1 MKKLLSFLFL
11 MNVTIVSLMAQTG
24 SFTYSRPDGSS
35 FNCVVT
41 SDSTAKLTG
50 GNVDSLNRL
59 ILPDTVYQDTIPY
72 LLTEIDTGVFQWCDA
87 KYISISNS
95 VKVMRPNAFQN
106 PLEAK
111 DSITIGAGIEY
122 LSDYNF
128 WRLTLRKLIFN
139 ARNCTH
145 IGDHCFTGR
154 GGKWL
159 LRELIIGDSVRSI
172 PNRFMNLGSWA
183 ASNACRITIGP
194 NVSYMGDSNIFL
206 RYYPSQR
213 AEFIMLGPPPTVSEH
228 ALDNAIANSIAIQV
242 PCEYMSQYQS
252 DSIWGNCNLVSFLP
266 RIKLKAIRGTAEVT
280 TPLSCTNNVA
290 TIVATPDAGYRFVGW
305 SDGDTSATRNITVD
319 RDTIIAAR
327 FEPILDSGDYAFFFD
342 FDNPAND
349 SLWVL
354 PDSLNATWHIGR
366 DPLNN
371 IDGTRCLYV
380 VGVRP
385 PDGVAS
391 MGTGGGGGCTYGCGY
406 WGVVHAYTRGN
417 IHLPERTY
425 IPHFDC
431 NLCQTYYC
439 NANDGI
445 GISACPT
452 VALVPDS
459 ALLPPSFNDHGGA
472 RELPESSIILEN
484 DNQVIIPEGAY
495 KLVFRYEWSSLWD
508 TIGASVDNIWLEI
521 VDSVDITIASIYP
534 HLLGA
539 HLRNTQPAIRTGYND
554 TLFLIP
560 PPIVQGNDS
569 NYYHFRCWLDM
580 TNSECCREGYS
591 TCCSNLLDEE
601 YSTDSLLQLVA
612 RRDYLLYAYYD
623 PNVYTVS
630 IDTTGLSPC
639 MTIGEGPYDYGT
651 RATVGI
657 TVGRG
662 NFFAGWTNGTTNN
675 PQTLQVFGDTTL
687 HPIIHPAQVRL
698 TNTSSGNVFARWSD
712 GILDNPRTF
721 ENSYD
726 TSLTVLYGSLPTS
739 INCDF
744 EDSADISLWSLANGD
759 RINRWVI
766 DTAIHNGGS
775 RALYISDDGGASNH
789 CASSGTAVFAYA
801 EMFLDSGDYY
811 YSYDWQMWGSRYHD
825 QLRAALLP
833 DSIHFAPSDNCYS
846 GWGDLPFGAI
856 ALDNGGIQS
865 YIVPWHTVSDTVT
878 VPRQG
883 VYRMVFSYRC
893 LLWRYPYNPPAAVDN
908 VVFQPLNV
916 TISDTNYIHDTIF
929 VYDTTIVIQ
938 YDTTFITQYIHDT
951 VTESIVYYNLLV
963 TSGNPSCGMAAGS
976 GHFPEGTIVEIAA
989 IPFSGNRFLQWDDGN
1004 SDNPRIVTLD
1014 GNSQF
1019 TALFDTE
1026 GINDVEASRWWLKS
1040 ERGAL
1045 IVEGA
1050 AGRTIKVYNMWGQL
1064 LHTYSQAL
1072 NKVRFAVPAA
1082 GTYVVSVDDG
1092 PAKKITVI
1100 R

>member
-1 MKKLLSFLFL
+1 MKKLLLFSFLQIA
-11 MNVTIVSLMAQTG
+11 TIMSLMAQTG

-50 GNVDSLNRL
+50 GNADSLNRL
-59 ILPDTVYQDTIPY
+59 ILPDTVYQDTTPY
-72 LLTEIDTGVFQWCDA
+72 LLTEIDTGVFQWCFA

-95 VKVMRPNAFQN
+95 VKVIRPNAFQY
-106 PLEAK
+106 LVEAK
-111 DSITIGAGIEY
+111 DSITIGAGVEY
-122 LSDYNF
+122 LSDNNF
-128 WRLTLRKLIFN
+128 YRLTLRKLIFN

-145 IGDHCFTGR
+145 IGDLCFAGR
-154 GGKWL
+154 GGTYL

-172 PNRFMNLGSWA
+172 PNRFMNLGEWA
-183 ASNACRITIGP
+183 YSYACRITIGP
-194 NVSYMGDSNIFL
+194 NVTYMGDSNIFL
-206 RYYPSQR
+206 RYSYSQR

-252 DSIWGNCNLVSFLP
+252 DSIWGNCNLVPYLH
-266 RIKLKAIRGTAEVT
+266 RIRLKASRGTAEVT
-280 TPLSCTNNVA
+280 TPISCTNNVA
-290 TIVATPDAGYRFVGW
+290 TIVATPDEGYRFIGW

-354 PDSLNATWHIGR
+354 PDSLDATWHIGR

-380 VGVRP
+380 VGVRQP
-385 PDGVAS
+385 TGVAS
-391 MGTGGGGGCTYGCGY
+391 MGTGGGGGCTNGCGTS
-406 WGVVHAYTRGN
+406 GVVYAHTRES
-417 IHLPERTY
+417 IYLPERTY
-425 IPHFDC
+425 TPHFDC
-431 NLCQTYYC
+431 NLCQTYFC
-439 NANDGI
+439 RTNQAI

-459 ALLPPSFNDHGGA
+459 AALPTSSNDNRGSC
-472 RELPESSIILEN
+472 ELPESSIILEN
-484 DNQVIIPEGAY
+484 NNQVIIPEGSY
-495 KLVFRYEWSSLWD
+495 KLVVCYAWSDLWD
-508 TIGASVDNIWLEI
+508 TIGASVDNIWFEI
-521 VDSVDITIASIYP
+521 VDSVNISTGYVYRVREGFMMNRDVST
-534 HLLGA
+534 
-539 HLRNTQPAIRTGYND
+539 IRTGYND
-554 TLFLIP
+554 TLLIIP
-560 PPIVQGNDS
+560 PPIDIRRDS
-569 NYYHFRCWLDM
+569 NYYHYHCWLDM
-580 TNSECCREGYS
+580 TYRGCCGGDLM
-591 TCCSNLLDEE
+591 TLE

-612 RRDYLLYAYYD
+612 RRDYILYAYYE

-639 MTIGEGPYDYGT
+639 MTIGEGQYDYGT
-651 RATVGI
+651 WTSVGI
-657 TVGRG
+657 TVDRG
-662 NFFAGWTNGTTNN
+662 KSFAGWTNGTTNN
-675 PQTLQVFGDTTL
+675 PQTLQVLGDTIL
-687 HPIIHPAQVRL
+687 YPIILPAQR
-698 TNTSSGNVFARWSD
+698 
-712 GILDNPRTF
+712 
-721 ENSYD
+721 
-726 TSLTVLYGSLPTS
+726 
-739 INCDF
+739 
-744 EDSADISLWSLANGD
+744 
-759 RINRWVI
+759 
-766 DTAIHNGGS
+766 
-775 RALYISDDGGASNH
+775 
-789 CASSGTAVFAYA
+789 
-801 EMFLDSGDYY
+801 
-811 YSYDWQMWGSRYHD
+811 
-825 QLRAALLP
+825 
-833 DSIHFAPSDNCYS
+833 
-846 GWGDLPFGAI
+846 
-856 ALDNGGIQS
+856 
-865 YIVPWHTVSDTVT
+865 DTV
-878 VPRQG
+878 
-883 VYRMVFSYRC
+883 
-893 LLWRYPYNPPAAVDN
+893 WVD
-908 VVFQPLNV
+908 
-916 TISDTNYIHDTIF
+916 NYIHDTTYLWQ
-929 VYDTTIVIQ
+929 YDTTIVIQ
-938 YDTTFITQYIHDT
+938 YDTTYITQYIHDT

>member
-1 MKKLLSFLFL
+1 

-50 GNVDSLNRL
+50 GNADSLNRL
-59 ILPDTVYQDTIPY
+59 ILPDTVFQGTTPY
-72 LLTEIDTGVFQWCDA
+72 LLTEIDSAVFQWCYA
-87 KYISISNS
+87 EYISISNS
-95 VKVMRPNAFQN
+95 VKIIRPNAFQY
-106 PLEAK
+106 PIAAK
-111 DSITIGAGIEY
+111 DSITIGTGVEY

-128 WRLTLRKLIFN
+128 WRLSLLKLIFN

-145 IGDHCFTGR
+145 IGDYCFSGR
-154 GGKWL
+154 GGNWL
-159 LRELIIGDSVRSI
+159 LREIVIGDSVQSI
-172 PNRFMNLGSWA
+172 PDGLLGRWA
-183 ASNACRITIGP
+183 ASNAARIIIGH
-194 NVSYMGDSNIFL
+194 NVTYIGNGNISIPYSY
-206 RYYPSQR
+206 SQR
-213 AEFIMLGPPPTVSEH
+213 GEIVMQCPPPSVPQH
-228 ALDNAIANSIAIQV
+228 ALDNAIAYSLPIHV
-242 PCEYMSQYQS
+242 PCEYLTQYQS
-252 DSIWGNCNLVSFLP
+252 DTSWGMCNLVPYLH
-266 RIKLKAIRGTAEVT
+266 RIRLKASHGTAEVI

-290 TIVATPDAGYRFVGW
+290 TIMATPDAGYRFVGW
-305 SDGDTSATRNITVD
+305 SDGDTSATRNITVNK
-319 RDTIIAAR
+319 DTIIAAR
-327 FEPILDSGDYAFFFD
+327 FEPILDSSNHAFFFN

-385 PDGVAS
+385 PDGVAQ
-391 MGTGGGGGCTYGCGY
+391 MGTGGGGGCTNGCGS

-431 NLCQTYYC
+431 NLCQTYFC
-439 NANDGI
+439 RTNQAM

-459 ALLPPSFNDHGGA
+459 ALLPSSFNDHGGT

-484 DNQVIIPEGAY
+484 DNQVIIPEGSY
-495 KLVFRYEWSSLWD
+495 KLVFRYGWSSLWD

-521 VDSVDITIASIYP
+521 VDSVDITIGSLYQNLVGSNI
-534 HLLGA
+534 GVFI
-539 HLRNTQPAIRTGYND
+539 RDMQPTFRTGYND
-554 TLFLIP
+554 TIFLTP
-560 PPIVQGNDS
+560 PLPRDS
-569 NYYHFRCWLDM
+569 IHYHFQRWLDM
-580 TNSECCREGYS
+580 THRECCGGDLTTS
-591 TCCSNLLDEE
+591 E
-601 YSTDSLLQLVA
+601 YSTDSLLQLVTN
-612 RRDYLLYAYYD
+612 RDYILLAQYE
-623 PNVYTVS
+623 PNLYTVD
-630 IDTTGLSPC
+630 IDTTGHSPC
-639 MTIGEGPYDYGT
+639 LTMGEGEYEYGSMVT
-651 RATVGI
+651 IGI
-657 TVGRG
+657 TVNRG
-662 NFFAGWTNGTTNN
+662 NFFAGWTNGATNN
-675 PQTLQVFGDTTL
+675 PYTFLAQENIIF
-687 HPIIHPAQVRL
+687 HPIILPAQIRL
-698 TNTSSGNVFARWSD
+698 TPTLSNSYARWSD
-712 GILDNPRTF
+712 GIIDNPRTL
-721 ENSYD
+721 ENPYD
-726 TSLTVLYGSLPTS
+726 TSLTVLYGDGGLPTS

-744 EDSADISLWSLANGD
+744 EDSADISLWHFTNGNL
-759 RINRWVI
+759 INKWVI
-766 DTAIHNGGS
+766 DTAVHNGGS
-775 RALYISDDGGASNH
+775 RALYISDDDGASYH
-789 CASSGTAVFAYA
+789 WTSSNGSTSVFAYT
-801 EMFLDSGDYY
+801 EVLLDSGDYY
-811 YSYDWQMWGSRYHD
+811 YSYDWRRWGSFYDR
-825 QLRAALLP
+825 LRVALLT
-833 DSIHFAPSDNCYS
+833 DSTHFAPSNYS
-846 GWGDLPFGAI
+846 YMTWGTLPSGAI
-856 ALDNGGIQS
+856 ALDNGSQLPQTLS
-865 YIVPWHTVSDTVT
+865 WQNMSDTVT
-878 VPRQG
+878 VPKKG
-883 VYRMVFSYRC
+883 LYRMVFSYYGFYTRD
-893 LLWRYPYNPPAAVDN
+893 NPAAVDN

-938 YDTTFITQYIHDT
+938 YDTTYITQYIHDT

-976 GHFPEGTIVEIAA
+976 GRFPAGTIVEIAA

-1026 GINDVEASRWWLKS
+1026 GINDVETSRWWLKS

-1072 NKVRFAVPAA
+1072 NKVRFEIPAA

>member
-1 MKKLLSFLFL
+1 MAINNDNMKKLLSFLFL

-50 GNVDSLNRL
+50 GNADTLNRL
-59 ILPDTVYQDTIPY
+59 ILPDTVYQGTTPY
-72 LLTEIDTGVFQWCDA
+72 LLTEIDSAVFQWCYA
-87 KYISISNS
+87 SYISISNS
-95 VKVMRPNAFQN
+95 VKIIRPNAFQY
-106 PLEAK
+106 PIEAK
-111 DSITIGAGIEY
+111 DSITIGTGIEY

-128 WRLTLRKLIFN
+128 WRLSLLKLIFN
-139 ARNCTH
+139 SRNCTH
-145 IGDHCFTGR
+145 IGDHCFSGR
-154 GGKWL
+154 GGNWL

-172 PNRFMNLGSWA
+172 PNRFMNLSEWA
-183 ASNACRITIGP
+183 ASNACRITVGP

-206 RYYPSQR
+206 SYTHSQR
-213 AEFIMLGPPPTVSEH
+213 AEFIMLGPPPAVSEH

-252 DSIWGNCNLVSFLP
+252 DSIWGNCNLVPYLH
-266 RIKLKAIRGTAEVT
+266 RIRLKASHGTAEVT
-280 TPLSCTNNVA
+280 TPLSCSNNVA
-290 TIVATPDAGYRFVGW
+290 TIMATPDAGYRFVGW

-327 FEPILDSGDYAFFFD
+327 FEPILSIGNHAFFFN

-385 PDGVAS
+385 PDAVAH
-391 MGTGGGGGCTYGCGY
+391 MGTGGGGGCVNGCGSS
-406 WGVVHAYTRGN
+406 GVVYAHTRGN
-417 IHLPERTY
+417 IYLPERTY

-431 NLCQTYYC
+431 NLCQTYFC
-439 NANDGI
+439 RTNQTI

-452 VALVPDS
+452 VILVPSDS
-459 ALLPPSFNDHGGA
+459 TLPTSYNDRGATGELLPQG
-472 RELPESSIILEN
+472 SIILEN
-484 DNQVIIPEGAY
+484 DNQIIVPEGTY
-495 KLVFRYEWSSLWD
+495 KLAVSYEWSNLWD

-521 VDSVDITIASIYP
+521 VDSVNITIASIYP
-534 HLLGA
+534 HLLGS
-539 HLRNTQPAIRTGYND
+539 HIRNTQPAIRTGYND

-560 PPIVQGNDS
+560 PPIVQGSDS

-623 PNVYTVS
+623 PNVYTIS

-639 MTIGEGPYDYGT
+639 MTIGDGQYDYGT
-651 RATVGI
+651 RTTVGV

-662 NFFAGWTNGTTNN
+662 DFFAGWTNGTTNN
-675 PQTLQVFGDTTL
+675 PQSLQVLGDTTL
-687 HPIIHPAQVRL
+687 HPIILPAQVRL
-698 TNTSSGNVFARWSD
+698 ANSSSGNAFARWSD

-726 TSLTVLYGSLPTS
+726 TSLTVLYGTPPTS

-744 EDSADISLWSLANGD
+744 EDSADIHLWSLLNGN

-766 DTAIHNGGS
+766 DTAVNNGGS
-775 RALYISDDGGASNH
+775 RALYISDNGGASYH
-789 CASSGTAVFAYA
+789 CSSSGTAVFAYV
-801 EMFLDSGDYY
+801 EMLLDSGEYY
-811 YSYDWQMWGSRYHD
+811 YTYDWQMWGSRYYD

-833 DSIHFAPSDNCYS
+833 DSIHFAPSDN
-846 GWGDLPFGAI
+846 W
-856 ALDNGGIQS
+856 
-865 YIVPWHTVSDTVT
+865 
-878 VPRQG
+878 
-883 VYRMVFSYRC
+883 
-893 LLWRYPYNPPAAVDN
+893 
-908 VVFQPLNV
+908 
-916 TISDTNYIHDTIF
+916 
-929 VYDTTIVIQ
+929 
-938 YDTTFITQYIHDT
+938 
-951 VTESIVYYNLLV
+951 
-963 TSGNPSCGMAAGS
+963 
-976 GHFPEGTIVEIAA
+976 
-989 IPFSGNRFLQWDDGN
+989 
-1004 SDNPRIVTLD
+1004 
-1014 GNSQF
+1014 
-1019 TALFDTE
+1019 
-1026 GINDVEASRWWLKS
+1026 
-1040 ERGAL
+1040 
-1045 IVEGA
+1045 
-1050 AGRTIKVYNMWGQL
+1050 
-1064 LHTYSQAL
+1064 
-1072 NKVRFAVPAA
+1072 
-1082 GTYVVSVDDG
+1082 
-1092 PAKKITVI
+1092 
-1100 R
+1100 